1 MYQIVIFICK
11 DDDYD
16 DLNGL
21 QTKVVS
27 EPGSKH
33 SCPLKTEPV
42 IVNGLSV
49 E

>member
-27 EPGSKH
+27 NQEVNTVA
-33 SCPLKTEPV
+33 PLK
-42 IVNGLSV
+42 LSQL
-49 E
+49 